1 MILWTAGLPL
11 DTTGQIGDAMRFDRN
26 IITEADATRLRA
38 SAVPRTMKN
47 IEGLSAPTVSV
58 PSADDYLTKLLKYL
72 PLEVLGAYL
81 FLTTLIKQNVV
92 GTSTLAAWLLSLL
105 VFTVIVTCL
114 YDYYV
119 LHIKRA
125 IQIMMSGVG
134 IVIYVFASG
143 DWFATTSWYHPWY
156 GTAVLPIYG
165 LMIQFIKL
173 EPLPDN
179 S

>member
-1 MILWTAGLPL
+1 MKL
-11 DTTGQIGDAMRFDRN
+11 DRN
-26 IITEADATRLRA
+26 IITEADAVQLRSRA
-38 SAVPRTMKN
+38 APRAIEK
-47 IEGLSAPTVSV
+47 IEGLSTLSVGPATVPV

-72 PLEVLGAYL
+72 PLEVLGVYL
-81 FLTTLIKQNVV
+81 FLTTLIKQNVD
-92 GTSTLAAWLLSLL
+92 GASGLATWLLYLL

-119 LHIKRA
+119 LHVKRA
-125 IQIMMSGVG
+125 VQIMMSGVG
-134 IVIYVFASG
+134 IVIYVLASG

-156 GTAVLPIYG
+156 GTAALPIYG

-173 EPLPDN
+173 GPLPDN